1 MHSPNFDIPT
11 QYGHWIAGENVTSG
25 SGFTSFNPTT
35 GQEWATFADGDKSA
49 VDQAAAA
56 ARTAFEGKA
65 WRGLSPTRRGRLMM
79 LWADAIKD
87 NAELI
92 GKLETSQNGKLLNE
106 MVLQARIVPDWLY
119 YYGGLAD
126 KIEGRV
132 IPVERASVLN
142 YTRREA
148 LGVVGVIMP
157 WNSPLFLTI
166 MAVAPA
172 LAAGNCVVIKPSEV
186 TSASIIEAV
195 KLAEKVGFPPGVLNV
210 VTGGRAT
217 AEALIDHPA
226 IAKISFTGGV
236 EAGRAVGVRA
246 AQRFAPATLE
256 LGGKSANIVFAD
268 ADLEQAKAG
277 LLAGIFAAAGQTCVA
292 GSRAFIHR
300 SLHDQMLDALA
311 TRASSIRIGN
321 PLETETQMGPV
332 ATKAQLEK
340 NEYMVRR
347 AVEEGAAIVHGGCR
361 AAVQG
366 LPGGYFYTPTIL
378 TNVDPQSFIAQNEV
392 FGPVLSVIPFDDEE
406 EVIALANGTSFGLA
420 AGVWSLNIR
429 RAHRVAHRLE
439 AGTVWVNMYRAM
451 TFNSPFGGYKASG
464 LGRQNG
470 IEAIDAYLQT
480 KSVWCELGEE
490 VQDPFVMRS

>member
-1 MHSPNFDIPT
+1 MNHLPESH
-11 QYGHWIAGENVTSG
+11 GHWIGG
-25 SGFTSFNPTT
+25 SAAQSARHFTSYNPTT
-35 GQEWATFADGDKSA
+35 GLEFAQFADGDEAA
-49 VDQAAAA
+49 VADAVAAACA
-56 ARTAFEGKA
+56 AFTSPA
-65 WRGLSPTRRGRLMM
+65 WRSLSPTRRGRLMM
-79 LWADAIKD
+79 RWADAIKD
-87 NAELI
+87 KAGVI
-92 GKLETSQNGKLLNE
+92 GALETAQNGKLLNE
-106 MVLQARIVPDWLY
+106 MVLQAGIVPDWLY
-119 YYGGLAD
+119 YYAGLAD

-148 LGVVGVIMP
+148 LGVVGVVMP
-157 WNSPLFLTI
+157 WNSPLFLTM

-195 KLAEKVGFPPGVLNV
+195 RLAEQVGFPPGVLNV
-210 VTGGRAT
+210 VTGGRAA
-217 AEALIDHPA
+217 AEALVDHPG

-236 EAGRAVGVRA
+236 EAGRAVGARA
-246 AQRFAPATLE
+246 ARRLAPVTLE

-268 ADLEQAKAG
+268 ADPQQALAG

-300 SLHDQMLDALA
+300 SLHDRLLEELA
-311 TRASSIRIGN
+311 ARAARIRIGD
-321 PLETETQMGPV
+321 PLQPHTQMGPV

-340 NEYMVRR
+340 NESMVRR
-347 AVEEGAAIVHGGCR
+347 ALDEGASLIHGGCR
-361 AAVQG
+361 AVVPG

-378 TNVDPQSFIAQNEV
+378 SQVEPTSFIAQNEV
-392 FGPVLSVIPFDDEE
+392 FGPVLSVFPFDEE
-406 EVIALANGTSFGLA
+406 DEVIALANGTSFGLA
-420 AGVWSLNIR
+420 AGVWSLDIR
-429 RAHRVAHRLE
+429 RAHRVAQRLE

-451 TFNSPFGGYKASG
+451 AFNSPFGGYKASG

-480 KSVWCELGEE
+480 KSIWCELSAD
-490 VQDPFVMRS
+490 VQDPFVMRG